1 MKINFKISK
10 YFLCLVSPFLI
21 YFAYNGSNGAGNLL
35 TAWTLFGF
43 LYAIF
48 ASLIYFLFFLSILSS
63 PPKDEKAK
71 KLQAKVKEDVAK
83 FKKITIFNGI
93 DFSCFFFCVWVGWW
107 GIAAM
112 QFFVII
118 IPKIIGVVAS
128 IEE

>member
-1 MKINFKISK
+1 MKITVPK
-10 YFLCLVSPFLI
+10 YIVPLVSPVLIFL
-21 YFAYNGSNGAGNLL
+21 AYNGSNGAGNLL

-48 ASLIYFLFFLSILSS
+48 ASLIYFLFYLGILSS

-71 KLQAKVKEDVAK
+71 KLQAKLKEDAAK

-118 IPKIIGVVAS
+118 IPKIIGFIAS